1 MHSVFYTNF
10 EKLLYFVRN
19 RGMIIM
25 PNKLNNGTSVVFP
38 GDTTPICVTSFNEFA
53 KNANPIETG
62 R

>member
-1 MHSVFYTNF
+1 
-10 EKLLYFVRN
+10 
-19 RGMIIM
+19 MIIM